1 MDPLLP
7 KMHEV
12 MEVIEQPSRINVE
25 VMEVIQPSTRINVEV
40 MEVMMK

>member
-25 VMEVIQPSTRINVEV
+25 VMEV
-40 MEVMMK
+40 MMK